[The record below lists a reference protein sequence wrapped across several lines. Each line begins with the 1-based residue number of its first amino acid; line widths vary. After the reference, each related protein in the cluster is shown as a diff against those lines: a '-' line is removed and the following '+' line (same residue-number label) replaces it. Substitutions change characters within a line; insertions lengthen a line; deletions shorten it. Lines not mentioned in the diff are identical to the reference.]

1 MIKSISYKNK
11 TYTITKSILT
21 EEIKDFIKN
30 VFKMKYN
37 ADINYFEESFL
48 VLRNQDNLILSVLG
62 LRDYTNKNFLI
73 ESYLKKDM
81 KKIIGVNFNP
91 KKILEIG
98 NLSSIEPEGF
108 GSLLIFNSIDY
119 ILNTKADYAFITAT
133 NRVRNILKKYKII
146 FEVICPAD
154 KNNLEN
160 HEQWGNYYDQET
172 NLMKI
177 DLIKTRQTLQETVY
191 E

>member
-1 MIKSISYKNK
+1 MIKSIVFKNK
-11 TYTITKSILT
+11 TYTITRSVLT
-21 EEIKDFIKN
+21 AEIKDFIKN
-30 VFKMKYN
+30 VFKTKYN
-37 ADINYFEESFL
+37 ANINYFEESFL
-48 VLRNQDNLILSVLG
+48 VLRNQENQILSVLG

-73 ESYLKKDM
+73 ESYLQKNIQE
-81 KKIIGVNFNP
+81 IIGKNIDP

-108 GSLLIFNSIDY
+108 GSLLIFNSMDY
-119 ILNTKADYAFITAT
+119 ILNTNADYAFITAT

-146 FEVICPAD
+146 FEVICPAN

-160 HEQWGNYYDQET
+160 YEQWGNYYEQET

-177 DLIKTRQTLQETVY
+177 DLIKTRENLQEKVY